1 MTQYRK
7 DPKQLELDLE
17 GDGVFDTANSLPSS
31 YTLTASQYPPSK
43 DIVDRNI
50 VSGYDLRK
58 WVGEVE
64 ELCEQYPALEIAYKN
79 FEMVLRMVKKDYDE
93 EDNND

>member
-1 MTQYRK
+1 MTQYQK
-7 DPKQLELDLE
+7 EPKQLELDLE
-17 GDGVFDTANSLPSS
+17 RDGVFHAPNSLTSS
-31 YTLTASQYPPSK
+31 YTPIASQYPPSK

-79 FEMVLRMVKKDYDE
+79 FEMVLRMVKQDYDE
-93 EDNND
+93 EGNND